1 MVRRWRSYVKRPQ
14 IAAMETKMPKGQSD
28 LNWSNI
34 SRNDAVENGLD
45 NLWDAFINAK
55 LALEMALGDVALNS
69 GVAKEGDV
77 FKFSY
82 ARIGQGTVGMAI
94 DTPKSSQASG
104 FGGLQRP
111 KAKPSL
117 TDWARDRDA
126 SGYRR

>member
-1 MVRRWRSYVKRPQ
+1 MLLV
-14 IAAMETKMPKGQSD
+14 METKMPKGQSD

>member
-1 MVRRWRSYVKRPQ
+1 MRLV
-14 IAAMETKMPKGQSD
+14 MEMKMPKGQSD

-34 SRNDAVENGLD
+34 SRNDFAENGSESA
-45 NLWDAFINAK
+45 WDAFIQAK
-55 LALEMALGDVALNS
+55 ENLEAAARDIAMSS
-69 GVAKEGDV
+69 GVANENDA